1 MAGNTRRS
9 LQELSAE
16 VATNP
21 KSTAFVEL
29 AAAYRERGDLQ
40 RALWLCLRGLQR
52 HPTHVE
58 AHFELARI
66 YRERAERELALDE
79 LAIVRQLAPDHVPS
93 RLELITIYLEE
104 GRRAEAEREL
114 QAVEELAP
122 RDAMVERLRSRL
134 RVSSRKGATGSSQG
148 VFQALLEDYPGTLGA
163 MLIESDGAV
172 LAGHI
177 AAPNG
182 ETNGTLAD
190 NLSEARQE
198 ATRVASYL
206 QLGEVQAMIVESPT
220 VRITVSPLGNRAI
233 VVATSSDIPAGQATL
248 VGRRATELARTYASE
263 GGR

>member
-1 MAGNTRRS
+1 MAGSTRRS

-29 AAAYRERGDLQ
+29 ASAYRERGDLQ

-66 YRERAERELALDE
+66 YREREEHELALDE
-79 LAIVRQLAPDHVPS
+79 LGIVRQLAPDHVPS
-93 RLELITIYLEE
+93 RLELIEIYLEE
-104 GRRAEAEREL
+104 GRRADAEREL
-114 QAVEELAP
+114 QAAEELAP
-122 RDAMVERLRSRL
+122 RDPTLERLRSRL
-134 RVSSRKGATGSSQG
+134 RVASRKSATSPSQG
-148 VFQALLEDYPGTLGA
+148 VFQTLLTDYPGTLGA

-172 LAGHI
+172 LAGQI
-177 AAPNG
+177 AAHDG
-182 ETNGTLAD
+182 EVTGTLAD
-190 NLSEARQE
+190 NLSGARHE

-220 VRITVSPLGNRAI
+220 VRITLSPLGDKAI
-233 VVATSSDIPAGQATL
+233 VVATSSDIPAGQATR
-248 VGRRATELARTYASE
+248 VKRKATELARTYASE

>member
-1 MAGNTRRS
+1 MAGSTRRS

-66 YRERAERELALDE
+66 YHGREEHELALDE
-79 LAIVRQLAPDHVPS
+79 LGIVRQLAPDHLPS
-93 RLELITIYLEE
+93 RLELIKIYLAE
-104 GRRAEAEREL
+104 GKRADAEREL
-114 QAVEELAP
+114 QAAEELAP
-122 RDAMVERLRSRL
+122 RDPTVERLRARL
-134 RVSSRKGATGSSQG
+134 RASTHRAATRASQG
-148 VFQALLEDYPGTLGA
+148 IFQKLVKEYPGTLGA
-163 MLIESDGAV
+163 MLIEPGGAV

-177 AAPNG
+177 STPDG
-182 ETNGTLAD
+182 EANGTLAG
-190 NLSEARQE
+190 NLSGARHEAS
-198 ATRVASYL
+198 RVASYL
-206 QLGEVQAMIVESPT
+206 QLGEVRAMIVEGPT
-220 VRITVSPLGNRAI
+220 VRITVSPVGDKAI
-233 VVATSSDIPAGQATL
+233 VVATSSDIPAGQATR
-248 VGRRATELARTYASE
+248 VKRRAAELARTYASE